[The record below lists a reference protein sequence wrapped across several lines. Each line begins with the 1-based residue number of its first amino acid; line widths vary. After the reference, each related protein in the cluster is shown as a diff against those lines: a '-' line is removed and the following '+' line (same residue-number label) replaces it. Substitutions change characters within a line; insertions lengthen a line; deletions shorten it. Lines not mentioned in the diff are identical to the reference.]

1 MEVLMPSFDIVSK
14 VDSPSVDNGVSGV
27 VREIS
32 TRYDFKGSMCKLEK
46 NGEEIIMHAD
56 DELKRKQME
65 ELLVVHLTRKNV
77 DTNCLEF
84 QSPENSSGNS
94 IRQKVIVK
102 QGIDR
107 EIAQKI
113 IKTIKNSKIKV
124 QSSIQGDEVRI
135 SGKKRDDLQQII
147 QLVKNMD
154 LKFPLQ
160 YINFRD

>member
-1 MEVLMPSFDIVSK
+1 MPSFDIVSK
-14 VDSPSVDNGVSGV
+14 VDSPAVNNGVSGV
-27 VREIS
+27 IKEIS
-32 TRYDFKGSMCKLEK
+32 TRYDFKGSMCRIERD
-46 NGEEIIMHAD
+46 GEEIVMYAD

-65 ELLVVHLTRKNV
+65 DLLIVHLTRKSV

-84 QSPENSSGNS
+84 LNPESSSGNS

-113 IKTIKNSKIKV
+113 IKTIKNSKLKV
-124 QSSIQGDEVRI
+124 QSSLQGDEVRI
-135 SGKKRDDLQQII
+135 SGKKRDDLQETI
-147 QLVKNMD
+147 QLIKDMD

>member
-1 MEVLMPSFDIVSK
+1 MPSFDIVSK
-14 VDSPSVDNGVSGV
+14 VDSPAVDNGVSGV
-27 VREIS
+27 IKEIS
-32 TRYDFKGSMCKLEK
+32 TRYDFKGSMCKLERE
-46 NGEEIIMHAD
+46 GDEILMHAD
-56 DELKRKQME
+56 DELKRKQIE
-65 ELLVVHLTRKNV
+65 DLLIVHLTRKNI

-84 QSPENSSGNS
+84 QKPETSSGNS
-94 IRQKVIVK
+94 IRQKVLVK

-107 EIAQKI
+107 EVSQKI

-147 QLVKNMD
+147 QLVKDMD
-154 LKFPLQ
+154 LNFPLQ

>member
-1 MEVLMPSFDIVSK
+1 MPSFDIVSK
-14 VDSPSVDNGVSGV
+14 VDSPAVDNGVSGV
-27 VREIS
+27 IKEIS
-32 TRYDFKGSMCKLEK
+32 TRYDFKGSMCRLERE
-46 NGEEIIMHAD
+46 GEEIIMYAD

-65 ELLVVHLTRKNV
+65 DLLIVHLTRKNI

-84 QSPENSSGNS
+84 LTPESSSGNS

-113 IKTIKNSKIKV
+113 IKTIKNSKLKV

-135 SGKKRDDLQQII
+135 SGKKRDELQQTI
-147 QLVKNMD
+147 QLIKDMD

>member
-1 MEVLMPSFDIVSK
+1 MPSFDIVSK
-14 VDSPSVDNGVSGV
+14 VDSPAVDNGVSGV
-27 VREIS
+27 IKEIS
-32 TRYDFKGSMCKLEK
+32 TRYDFKGSMCRLARA
-46 NGEEIIMHAD
+46 GEEIVMHAD

-65 ELLVVHLTRKNV
+65 DLLIVHLTRKNI

-84 QSPENSSGNS
+84 LTPESSSGNS

-113 IKTIKNSKIKV
+113 IKTIKNSKLKV

-135 SGKKRDDLQQII
+135 AGKKRDELQQTI
-147 QLVKNMD
+147 QLIKDMD

>member
-1 MEVLMPSFDIVSK
+1 MPSFDIVSK
-14 VDSPSVDNGVSGV
+14 VDSPAVDNGINGV
-27 VREIS
+27 TKEIS
-32 TRYDFKGSMCKLEK
+32 TRYDFKGSMCRLERD
-46 NGEEIIMHAD
+46 GEEIVMHAD

-65 ELLVVHLTRKNV
+65 DLLNVHLTRKNI

-84 QSPENSSGNS
+84 QKPESSSGNS
-94 IRQKVIVK
+94 IRQKVVVK

-124 QSSIQGDEVRI
+124 QLSIQGDEIRI
-135 SGKKRDDLQQII
+135 SGKKRDDLQQVI
-147 QLVKNMD
+147 QLVKDMD
-154 LKFPLQ
+154 IKFPLQ

>member
-1 MEVLMPSFDIVSK
+1 
-14 VDSPSVDNGVSGV
+14 
-27 VREIS
+27 
-32 TRYDFKGSMCKLEK
+32 
-46 NGEEIIMHAD
+46 
-56 DELKRKQME
+56 ME
-65 ELLVVHLTRKNV
+65 ELLITHLTRKNI

-84 QSPENSSGNS
+84 LTPESSSGNS

-113 IKTIKNSKIKV
+113 IKTIKNSKLKV

-135 SGKKRDDLQQII
+135 SGKKRDELQQTI
-147 QLVKNMD
+147 QLIKDMD

>member
-1 MEVLMPSFDIVSK
+1 
-14 VDSPSVDNGVSGV
+14 
-27 VREIS
+27 
-32 TRYDFKGSMCKLEK
+32 
-46 NGEEIIMHAD
+46 MHAD

-147 QLVKNMD
+147 QLVKQMD

>member
-1 MEVLMPSFDIVSK
+1 MPSFDIVSK
-14 VDSPSVDNGVSGV
+14 VDSPAVDNGVSGV
-27 VREIS
+27 IKEIS
-32 TRYDFKGSMCKLEK
+32 TRYDFKGSNCRLER
-46 NGEEIIMHAD
+46 NGEEIVMHAD

-65 ELLVVHLTRKNV
+65 DLLIVHLTRKNI

-84 QSPENSSGNS
+84 LNPESSSGNS

-113 IKTIKNSKIKV
+113 IKTIKNSKLKV

-135 SGKKRDDLQQII
+135 AGKKRDDLQQTI
-147 QLVKNMD
+147 QLIKDMD
-154 LKFPLQ
+154 IKFPLQ

>member
-1 MEVLMPSFDIVSK
+1 MPSFDIVSK

-113 IKTIKNSKIKV
+113 IKTIKN
-124 QSSIQGDEVRI
+124 
-135 SGKKRDDLQQII
+135 
-147 QLVKNMD
+147 
-154 LKFPLQ
+154 
-160 YINFRD
+160 

>member
-1 MEVLMPSFDIVSK
+1 MPSFDIVSK
-14 VDSPSVDNGVSGV
+14 VDSPAVDNGVSGV
-27 VREIS
+27 MKEIS
-32 TRYDFKGSMCKLEK
+32 TRYDFKGSMCKLERE
-46 NGEEIIMHAD
+46 GDEILMHAD
-56 DELKRKQME
+56 DELKRKQIE
-65 ELLVVHLTRKNV
+65 DLLIVHLTRKNI

-84 QSPENSSGNS
+84 QKPETSSGNS

-107 EIAQKI
+107 EVSQKI

-147 QLVKNMD
+147 QLVKDMD

-160 YINFRD
+160 YINFRE

>member
-1 MEVLMPSFDIVSK
+1 MPSFDIVSK
-14 VDSPSVDNGVSGV
+14 VDSPAVDNGFSGV
-27 VREIS
+27 IKEIS
-32 TRYDFKGSMCKLEK
+32 TRYDFKGSMCRLERD
-46 NGEEIIMHAD
+46 GEEIVMHAD

-65 ELLVVHLTRKNV
+65 DLLIVHLTRKNI

-84 QSPENSSGNS
+84 LTPESSSGNS

-113 IKTIKNSKIKV
+113 IKTIKNSKLKV
-124 QSSIQGDEVRI
+124 QSSIQRDEVRI
-135 SGKKRDDLQQII
+135 AGKKRDHLQQTI
-147 QLVKNMD
+147 QLIKDMD